1 MLTFLVAS
9 TLPGVAAPTA
19 ASSSGAPAPR
29 KFDSAA
35 WGQLSSLVP
44 PPHASLHPL
53 VQRGERSGGRPC
65 GHSQAHGDGGVPA
78 GHRPAEHTTSGDEA
92 RGAGGGRGWRHRWWL
107 VVQQRA
113 RTRHVQQGM
122 ARAPRWRHGAPCGCF
137 FCLELSSLGA
147 GIAAEARTRCHVGAH
162 GFVYGSSF
170 AAAPETHGG
179 VGHDGWPAC
188 RAAIYWASS
197 RSFSCEINGCRTG
210 ERNRNVG
217 V

>member
-19 ASSSGAPAPR
+19 GSSSGAPAPR

-107 VVQQRA
+107 VPQLAAVQQRA
-113 RTRHVQQGM
+113 RHAVNTPCPAGYGASTTLE
-122 ARAPRWRHGAPCGCF
+122 ARRTVWMLLLSRTLVSRRRDRRGGTHAMPCGCTW
-137 FCLELSSLGA
+137 FCIRKQLRRSPGDA
-147 GIAAEARTRCHVGAH
+147 WRCRTRRVAGMP
-162 GFVYGSSF
+162 GS
-170 AAAPETHGG
+170 
-179 VGHDGWPAC
+179 DLL
-188 RAAIYWASS
+188 
-197 RSFSCEINGCRTG
+197 G
-210 ERNRNVG
+210 ELPVFL